1 MCLCAF
7 LYSHI
12 HFKCAL
18 TCSCIA
24 EVPPTPK
31 PQSSLYK
38 STLNSLNGP
47 SLLAELYNAIHMFS
61 SEPSS
66 TALHCIACQHTIP
79 TITSW
84 WRYSAWTFGDYE
96 MEHAESSPVKT
107 LCTCWLDI
115 QQHSLLL
122 IIHAPQPSPTQPSQA
137 PPPP

>member
-1 MCLCAF
+1 MVNVFVCVF
-7 LYSHI
+7 VFSHTL
-12 HFKCAL
+12 HFKCAP

-24 EVPPTPK
+24 EAPPPPPPPK

-84 WRYSAWTFGDYE
+84 RRYSARTFGDYE

-115 QQHSLLL
+115 QQLSLLR
-122 IIHAPQPSPTQPSQA
+122 IIHAPASG
-137 PPPP
+137 